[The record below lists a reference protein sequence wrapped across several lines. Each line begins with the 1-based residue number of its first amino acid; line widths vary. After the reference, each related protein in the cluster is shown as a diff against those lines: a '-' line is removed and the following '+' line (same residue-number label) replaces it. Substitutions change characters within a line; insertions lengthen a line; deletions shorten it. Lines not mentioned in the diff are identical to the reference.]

1 MLCKYGLTSVCITF
15 CCYCLWCVR
24 VCVYM
29 SASVCMKF
37 SNFYSLFFFSAE
49 NCVVAVFYHCEKGI
63 KTLSAIGF
71 NVSPLTPQP
80 LAPLLPG
87 TVIRPQLVCMQASP
101 KKYSIAMHTLQGTLN
116 VLGFG
121 CILFGAFV
129 AFVYVKLRN
138 DGCMNVVIHLT

>member
-1 MLCKYGLTSVCITF
+1 
-15 CCYCLWCVR
+15 
-24 VCVYM
+24 M

-101 KKYSIAMHTLQGTLN
+101 KKYSMAMHTLQGNIECTGIWLHT
-116 VLGFG
+116 FWRFC
-121 CILFGAFV
+121 CIHTCEATERWLYERRNSSHIMKFFYMFV
-129 AFVYVKLRN
+129 SSIAKNKTKNMMSV
-138 DGCMNVVIHLT
+138 